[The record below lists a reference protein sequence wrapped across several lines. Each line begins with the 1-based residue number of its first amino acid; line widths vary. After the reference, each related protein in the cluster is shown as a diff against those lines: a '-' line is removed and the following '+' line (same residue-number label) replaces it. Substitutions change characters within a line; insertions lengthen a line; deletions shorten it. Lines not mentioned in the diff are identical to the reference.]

1 MQPVHLVYL
10 HGFLSSPFSQKAQDT
25 AVWMA
30 EQRLADYFHC
40 PQLPMAPEG
49 AREALESAI
58 TRLHGAPFCLI
69 GSSLGGYFATWAA
82 EEYGSR
88 AILVNPAIRP
98 YELLKDHLGPQ
109 RNYQTGEYHVID
121 ASFAPTLKSL
131 ERDVSDPRRYWLLAQ
146 TGDEVLD
153 YREAVDKYAGCRQT
167 VIDGGDHSFQNYPD
181 WLPAIWDFAQG
192 QA

>member
-1 MQPVHLVYL
+1 MPPVHLVYL

-40 PQLPMAPEG
+40 PQLPMAPQAACDAIDASI
-49 AREALESAI
+49 ARL
-58 TRLHGAPFCLI
+58 RGAPFCLI
-69 GSSLGGYFATWAA
+69 GSSLGGYLATWAA
-82 EEYGSR
+82 EEFGTR
-88 AILVNPAIRP
+88 AILINPAVKP
-98 YELLKDHLGPQ
+98 YELLNKHLGPQ

-131 ERDVSDPRRYWLLAQ
+131 ERGISDPRRYWLLAQ

-167 VIDGGDHSFQNYPD
+167 VIDGGDHGFQNYPD